1 MQNQEQKIQ
10 NQTYPQIVSLS
21 MPAAATHMKETA
33 VLVRKALVSGNIVQ
47 ALEHLALIFAVA
59 NQLKKAIVQ
68 EVASVA
74 ATSAKA

>member
-10 NQTYPQIVSLS
+10 NEPYPQVVSLS
-21 MPAAATHMKETA
+21 KPAAATHIKETA

-47 ALEHLALIFAVA
+47 ALENLQLVFAVA